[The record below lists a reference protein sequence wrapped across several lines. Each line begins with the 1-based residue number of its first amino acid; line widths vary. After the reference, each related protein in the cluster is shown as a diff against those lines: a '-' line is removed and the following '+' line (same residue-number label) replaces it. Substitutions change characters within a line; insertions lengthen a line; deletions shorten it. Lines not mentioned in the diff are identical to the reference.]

1 MRKSSRRQSFASKVL
16 ISVKYSFN
24 LGTRG
29 HRMFQDWDC
38 AHYNPSVTFGN
49 DAYISFKGILLAH
62 THRTGIIYTLC
73 MTMPPCRVDITEFIH
88 SLFRIE
94 YHKYVSLSISF
105 LKMFLNVLIGYRC
118 QSSQHL
124 VCLSIQKNHQLS
136 LLYIHNRGFLD
147 LNIIRHFNW
156 GLYLFFFFAKTHMR
170 WRQLSSA
177 ANIFIYLLGFNFKS
191 WQHHSER
198 PNFLFMLQ
206 DACIKY
212 CT

>member
-156 GLYLFFFFAKTHMR
+156 GLYHFFFFLQRLTCDGGSFH
-170 WRQLSSA
+170 Q
-177 ANIFIYLLGFNFKS
+177 
-191 WQHHSER
+191 Q
-198 PNFLFMLQ
+198 PTFLYISLVLTLNPGSIILNVPISCLCYRML
-206 DACIKY
+206 A
-212 CT
+212 